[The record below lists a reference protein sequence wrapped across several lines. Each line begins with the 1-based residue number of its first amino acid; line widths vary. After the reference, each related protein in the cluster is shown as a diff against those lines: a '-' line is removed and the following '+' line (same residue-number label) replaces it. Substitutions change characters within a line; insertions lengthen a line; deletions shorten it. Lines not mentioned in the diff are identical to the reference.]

1 MGETEPQ
8 LAVFCCQVKLP
19 VLRLGYIQLSYWT
32 KEFPGSSQTAQAVA
46 VAEPQQW
53 FRGESWT
60 AEVCNLTKLS
70 KEGRTKVRGVV
81 SEVLGVRQKVR

>member
-1 MGETEPQ
+1 MMRPRRERN
-8 LAVFCCQVKLP
+8 F
-19 VLRLGYIQLSYWT
+19 
-32 KEFPGSSQTAQAVA
+32 SSQTAQAVA

-81 SEVLGVRQKVR
+81 SEVSEVLGVRQKVR